1 MIQALTG
8 LLANKK
14 LTAAIGIGATLLG
27 LVYSFNQITDG
38 YYQKGYD
45 AAVVQ
50 ITKEHNEKIEKLRKK
65 YDEDIANRIKDLKV
79 QMQRDHAAEIE
90 RIKADRVIETRT
102 VEVIKYVDREI
113 PIEVPSECTEL
124 SDSVI
129 GLLNNATKLVRQH
142 GDSNS
147 ANAEHR

>member
-1 MIQALTG
+1 MIQVLTG

-102 VEVIKYVDREI
+102 VEVI
-113 PIEVPSECTEL
+113 
-124 SDSVI
+124 
-129 GLLNNATKLVRQH
+129 
-142 GDSNS
+142 
-147 ANAEHR
+147 